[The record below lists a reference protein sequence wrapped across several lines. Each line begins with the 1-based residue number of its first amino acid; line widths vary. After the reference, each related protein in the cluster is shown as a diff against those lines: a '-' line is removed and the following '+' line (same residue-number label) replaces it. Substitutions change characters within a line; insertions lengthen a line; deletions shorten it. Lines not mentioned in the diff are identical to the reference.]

1 MQASRPA
8 PSRCCHGGLLGRR
21 GPCFFTDFH
30 WLSSVFF
37 GFRRFSSIFHRF
49 PSIVI
54 DFHRFSL
61 FSHDFHYFF
70 IDFHW
75 FSSIFHRFSLILE
88 GAVTP
93 EVTLTREGLGEAR
106 GAVRDPLQE
115 PIPLGQCQYWA
126 QNDSKLTRIHS
137 FLRFLAQKR
146 KSVRNFDKITT
157 TFIVQTAFYWQR
169 YRDLFCINS
178 PTTVPIFGPPR
189 GQIHYFKQ
197 PISTPPTF
205 GEIWR
210 TFPTFADPVSTPLHA
225 HLQDYV
231 RRQATPSK

>member
-1 MQASRPA
+1 MSNNCR
-8 PSRCCHGGLLGRR
+8 STRDRIIHLL
-21 GPCFFTDFH
+21 FIDYH
-30 WLSSVFF
+30 
-37 GFRRFSSIFHRF
+37 RFSLVFG
-49 PSIVI
+49 
-54 DFHRFSL
+54 DFHRF
-61 FSHDFHYFF
+61 FIDFHQLSLIFIDFHCFPTISITFSSFF

-126 QNDSKLTRIHS
+126 QNDSKLIRIHS

-189 GQIHYFKQ
+189 GHQRY
-197 PISTPPTF
+197 
-205 GEIWR
+205 R
-210 TFPTFADPVSTPLHA
+210 
-225 HLQDYV
+225 
-231 RRQATPSK
+231 

>member
-1 MQASRPA
+1 MVVSWGAA
-8 PSRCCHGGLLGRR
+8 AL
-21 GPCFFTDFH
+21 
-30 WLSSVFF
+30 VFSPIF
-37 GFRRFSSIFHRF
+37 IDYHRFSLVFG
-49 PSIVI
+49 
-54 DFHRFSL
+54 DFHRF
-61 FSHDFHYFF
+61 FIDFHKLSLIFIDFHCFPTISITFSSFF

-75 FSSIFHRFSLILE
+75 FSSIFHRVSLILE

-126 QNDSKLTRIHS
+126 QNDSKLIRIHS

-197 PISTPPTF
+197 PISIPPTL
-205 GEIWR
+205 GELFR
-210 TFPTFADPVSTPLHA
+210 RRELPLRPHLPA
-225 HLQDYV
+225 HISRMTSVAGQLPQII
-231 RRQATPSK
+231 